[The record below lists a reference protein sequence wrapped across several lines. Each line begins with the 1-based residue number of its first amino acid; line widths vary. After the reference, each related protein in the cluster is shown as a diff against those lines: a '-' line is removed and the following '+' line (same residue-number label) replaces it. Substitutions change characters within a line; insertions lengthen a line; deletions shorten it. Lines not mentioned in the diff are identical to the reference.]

1 MICNSKYL
9 YKIELVTASDVTEF
23 NRIATKCPG
32 SVVLVNGMHG
42 KKRLNAK
49 SYLGV
54 HLARVTWNEVYV
66 ENYKGIIEYGK
77 CCIKIQ
83 TKVCRV
89 TFSGKN
95 LEIVYYTN
103 VDMKITGEIES
114 ICYS

>member
-1 MICNSKYL
+1 MFAVKSKIAEKL
-9 YKIELVTASDVTEF
+9 NIPQDISDGLPIVTVT
-23 NRIATKCPG
+23 
-32 SVVLVNGMHG
+32 G
-42 KKRLNAK
+42 K
-49 SYLGV
+49 
-54 HLARVTWNEVYV
+54 NEIYV

-89 TFSGKN
+89 TFTGKN

>member
-1 MICNSKYL
+1 MFAVKSKIAEKL
-9 YKIELVTASDVTEF
+9 NIPQDISDGLPIVTVTG
-23 NRIATKCPG
+23 RD
-32 SVVLVNGMHG
+32 
-42 KKRLNAK
+42 
-49 SYLGV
+49 
-54 HLARVTWNEVYV
+54 EVYV

-114 ICYS
+114 IYYS

>member
-1 MICNSKYL
+1 MFAVKSKIAEKL
-9 YKIELVTASDVTEF
+9 NIPLDISDGLPIVTIT
-23 NRIATKCPG
+23 
-32 SVVLVNGMHG
+32 G
-42 KKRLNAK
+42 K
-49 SYLGV
+49 
-54 HLARVTWNEVYV
+54 NEIYV

-83 TKVCRV
+83 TKVCRI

>member
-1 MICNSKYL
+1 MFAVKSKIAEKL
-9 YKIELVTASDVTEF
+9 NIPQDISDGLPIVTVT
-23 NRIATKCPG
+23 
-32 SVVLVNGMHG
+32 G
-42 KKRLNAK
+42 K
-49 SYLGV
+49 
-54 HLARVTWNEVYV
+54 NEIYV

-89 TFSGKN
+89 SFTGKN

>member
-1 MICNSKYL
+1 MFAVKSKL
-9 YKIELVTASDVTEF
+9 AEKLNIPQDISDGLPIVTIT
-23 NRIATKCPG
+23 
-32 SVVLVNGMHG
+32 G
-42 KKRLNAK
+42 K
-49 SYLGV
+49 
-54 HLARVTWNEVYV
+54 NEIYV

-83 TKVCRV
+83 TKVCRI

>member
-1 MICNSKYL
+1 MFAVKSKIAEKL
-9 YKIELVTASDVTEF
+9 NIPQDISDGLPIVTVT
-23 NRIATKCPG
+23 
-32 SVVLVNGMHG
+32 G
-42 KKRLNAK
+42 K
-49 SYLGV
+49 
-54 HLARVTWNEVYV
+54 NEIYV

-83 TKVCRV
+83 TKVCRI
-89 TFSGKN
+89 TFSGNN

>member
-1 MICNSKYL
+1 MFSVKSKIAEKL
-9 YKIELVTASDVTEF
+9 NIPQDISDGLPIVTVT
-23 NRIATKCPG
+23 
-32 SVVLVNGMHG
+32 G
-42 KKRLNAK
+42 K
-49 SYLGV
+49 
-54 HLARVTWNEVYV
+54 NEIYV

>member
-1 MICNSKYL
+1 MFEVKSKIAEKL
-9 YKIELVTASDVTEF
+9 NIPQDISDGLPIVTIT
-23 NRIATKCPG
+23 
-32 SVVLVNGMHG
+32 G
-42 KKRLNAK
+42 K
-49 SYLGV
+49 
-54 HLARVTWNEVYV
+54 NEIYV

-83 TKVCRV
+83 TKVCRI

>member
-1 MICNSKYL
+1 MFAVKSKIAEKL
-9 YKIELVTASDVTEF
+9 NIPQDISDGLPIVTVT
-23 NRIATKCPG
+23 
-32 SVVLVNGMHG
+32 G
-42 KKRLNAK
+42 K
-49 SYLGV
+49 
-54 HLARVTWNEVYV
+54 NEIYV

-83 TKVCRV
+83 TKVCRI
-89 TFSGKN
+89 TFTGKN